1 MIGIIGAGLVGAR
14 TAEHVLTQGQV
25 QLLLND
31 TNPSAATKL
40 ASAMAR
46 QSAKISVVDQSGMF
60 GANVVVLACPGPHA
74 KAARK
79 LLEGGVSVVSCSDDV
94 DDVLAL
100 LDLDAVARQSRQTLV
115 VGATASPGLSGL
127 LVHLAARRFDV
138 IDEAHIAM
146 HGTGGPACAQQH
158 HRALAG
164 QSIGWHDGDW
174 LRRPAGSGRELCW
187 FPDPVGPRDCYRAE
201 LADPIALQHGIRELE
216 RVTVRVSATRRDRLT
231 ARLPMLTPPH
241 AEGGIGALRVE
252 VRGWRGGERHVEVMG
267 VAERLAQIAG
277 VVAGASARSVAAG
290 GFASGVRTL
299 GDSESPNDVLLD
311 EVLATGLQ
319 VREFVGTPR

>member
-46 QSAKISVVDQSGMF
+46 QSAKISVVDQSAIF

-74 KAARK
+74 KAAQK

-127 LVHLAARRFDV
+127 QIGR
-138 IDEAHIAM
+138 AH
-146 HGTGGPACAQQH
+146 
-158 HRALAG
+158 
-164 QSIGWHDGDW
+164 
-174 LRRPAGSGRELCW
+174 
-187 FPDPVGPRDCYRAE
+187 V
-201 LADPIALQHGIRELE
+201 
-216 RVTVRVSATRRDRLT
+216 
-231 ARLPMLTPPH
+231 
-241 AEGGIGALRVE
+241 
-252 VRGWRGGERHVEVMG
+252 
-267 VAERLAQIAG
+267 
-277 VVAGASARSVAAG
+277 
-290 GFASGVRTL
+290 
-299 GDSESPNDVLLD
+299 
-311 EVLATGLQ
+311 
-319 VREFVGTPR
+319 